1 MSESTAAHVTIE
13 NYVRAE
19 SDFQFGGYIAKLDCF
34 GRLVHYRA
42 PYDVHNQ
49 VTVSGNLDTLY
60 SFGVFD
66 LASPLTV
73 RLADAGDRY
82 HSLMTVN
89 QDHSMEVAYSPT
101 KVTLTAESVGSRY
114 VMVAVRT
121 FADPADEA
129 DMRVAHALQDR
140 ISVEQAESGVF
151 DVPAW
156 DQHEVEDMR
165 RAVNVVGAAVTD
177 SSKMFGR
184 KEELDPIYWTLGAA
198 IGWGGLP
205 AVAATYAFTT
215 PDRNDGETPY
225 TLRVADV
232 PVDAFWS
239 VTVYDS
245 ERWIPVNDLDAYAY
259 NGITAEHDDDGS
271 VTVRFGGDPD
281 QPNYLPIVPGWCY
294 IFRAYRPR
302 EEILDGS
309 WSFPQ
314 AEAVD

>member
-302 EEILDGS
+302 EEILNGS

>member
-1 MSESTAAHVTIE
+1 MSDSPAPPVTIQ

-19 SDFQFGGYIAKLDCF
+19 SDFQFRGYIAKLDCF
-34 GRLVHYRA
+34 GLLVHYRA

-49 VTVSGNLDTLY
+49 VTVSGNRDTLY
-60 SFGVFD
+60 SVGVFD
-66 LASPLTV
+66 LTSPLTV
-73 RLADAGDRY
+73 QLPDPGDRY
-82 HSLMTVN
+82 QSLMIVSE
-89 QDHSMEVAYSPT
+89 DHSIEVAYGPT
-101 KVTLTAESVGSRY
+101 EVTLTAESVGSRY
-114 VMVAVRT
+114 VMLAGRT

-129 DMRVAHALQDR
+129 DLRTAHALQDQ
-140 ISVEQAESGVF
+140 ISVQQAEVGVF

-165 RAVNVVGAAVTD
+165 RAVNVVGAAATD

-198 IGWGGLP
+198 FGWGGLP

-215 PDRNDGETPY
+215 PDRNDGQTPY
-225 TLRVADV
+225 ALHVGDG

-239 VTVYDS
+239 VTLYDS
-245 ERWIPVNDLDAYAY
+245 EKWIPINDLDAYSY
-259 NGITAEHDDDGS
+259 NSVTAEHNDDGS
-271 VTVRFGGDPD
+271 ATIHFGGDPG
-281 QPNYLPIVPGWCY
+281 QRNYLPIVSGWSY

-314 AEAVD
+314 PQAVD